1 MSGSTLIR
9 ATLAVAALFSGTC
22 IASTAT
28 EPPMESGP
36 MMEELV
42 VSATR
47 GARAVREVPAA
58 VSVVAREDVQLGRQQ
73 LGLDEALGRVPG
85 LFAQNRYNFAQDLRL
100 SIRGFGARAN
110 FGIRGLKLFADGI
123 PATTADGQGGVD
135 DIDLGSLDRI
145 EVIRGPSSSLYGA
158 SSGGVINLLTEDG
171 PERPF
176 VEAGVTLGEYDQQRY
191 QLKAGGQT
199 GRLNYLASASHLTY
213 DGYREQS
220 RVESTLFNSK
230 FRYDIDSASDLT
242 LIVNLVDSPTAE
254 DPGGLTQ
261 ADVDEDRRQAQPRN
275 ASSNAGESLDQ
286 QKLGIIYNRALDDRN
301 EITLRNYYVW
311 RDFQAFLPIGTHI
324 PFVADDGVVEF
335 DRFFWGGGIQWRFS
349 DSLFGRPLRLT
360 AGVDADIQEDD
371 RQRYLNE
378 AGVKGDLAFDQIEK
392 AEAYGA
398 YLRGEIGL
406 ADSVRLAVGLRYDSV
421 DLSVDDRFLGNGD
434 QSASL
439 DFDEVSPTVGLVWDL
454 GERWSAYANYATAFE
469 TPTFTEFAVPARGL
483 DVSLGGF
490 ANVSA
495 QEAQSFEVGL
505 RGGLFDDALYVE
517 AAAFTMEVDDEIVGV
532 SNIGNRTFFSNAD
545 TDRRGVEA
553 FANLAL
559 DNGLELSLAYTYSD
573 FEFDSFEDNED
584 FEGNALPGL
593 PDHQLFAE
601 MKYRH
606 ASGIYAI
613 GDVLYVSEL
622 NVNNANSA
630 STDSFTVANLRIG
643 ASVDLGQWQLDPFL
657 GINNLFD
664 EKYMSNVI
672 INGFGGRLFEP
683 APTRNVYGGVA
694 VRYVM
699 R

>member
-1 MSGSTLIR
+1 MIR
-9 ATLAVAALFSGTC
+9 ALLAVAAFCSATG
-22 IASTAT
+22 AATAD
-28 EPPMESGP
+28 EPTDAAGP
-36 MMEELV
+36 ALEEVV

-47 GARAVREVPAA
+47 TNRTVREVPAA
-58 VSVVAREDVQLGRQQ
+58 VSVVGREDIQLGRQQ

-110 FGIRGLKLFADGI
+110 FGIRGLKLIADGI
-123 PATTADGQGGVD
+123 PATTADGQSGVD

-158 SSGGVINLLTEDG
+158 SSGGVINLMTEDG

-176 VEAGVTLGEYDQQRY
+176 VEAGVTLGEHDQQRY

-199 GRLNYLASASHLTY
+199 GRLNYLASASHLAY

-220 RVESTLFNSK
+220 RVESTIFNSK
-230 FRYDIDSASDLT
+230 FRYDIDSASNLT
-242 LIVNLVDSPTAE
+242 VIVNLVDSPTAE
-254 DPGGLTQ
+254 DAGAITQ
-261 ADVDEDRRQAQPRN
+261 AQVEEDPRQAQARN
-275 ASSNAGESLDQ
+275 VSSNAGESIEQ
-286 QKLGIIYNRALDDRN
+286 QKLGIIYDRALDDRN
-301 EITLRNYYVW
+301 AITLRNYYVW

-335 DRFFWGGGIQWRFS
+335 DRFFWGGGIQWRFA
-349 DSLFGRPLRLT
+349 DSLFGRPFQMS

-378 AGVKGDLAFDQIEK
+378 AGVKGALAFDQLEK

-406 ADSVRLAVGLRYDSV
+406 ADSVRLSLGIRWDTV
-421 DLSVDDRFLGNGD
+421 DLSVDDRYLDNAD
-434 QSASL
+434 QSADL
-439 DFDEVSPTVGLVWDL
+439 DFDELSPSVGLVWDL
-454 GERWSAYANYATAFE
+454 GENWSAYANYATAFE
-469 TPTFTEFAVPARGL
+469 TPTFTELAVPARDL

-505 RGGLFDDALYVE
+505 RGGLLDGALYVE
-517 AAAFTMEVDDEIVGV
+517 AAAFTMEVDDEITSV
-532 SNIGNRTFFSNAD
+532 SNIGNRSFFANAD
-545 TDRRGVEA
+545 TDRRGIET
-553 FANLAL
+553 FATLAL
-559 DNGLELSLAYTYSD
+559 EGGLELSLAYTYSD
-573 FEFDSFEDNED
+573 FEFDRFEDNED

-601 MKYRH
+601 IKYRH
-606 ASGIYAI
+606 SSGVYAVA
-613 GDVLYVSEL
+613 DVLHVSKL
-622 NVNNANSA
+622 YVNNANSGTSEA
-630 STDSFTVANLRIG
+630 STVANLRVG
-643 ASVDLGQWQLDPFL
+643 ASLALGQWQLDPFL
-657 GINNLFD
+657 GVNNLFD
-664 EKYMSNVI
+664 ENYISNVR

-683 APTRNVYGGVA
+683 APKRNIYGGVA
-694 VRYVM
+694 VRYVL